1 MATVGAVSNPDN
13 SNQNLGK
20 AGRKR
25 HMGVRP
31 TVRGVAMNPID
42 HPHGGGEGRTSGG
55 RTPVTPWGK
64 DTKGTR
70 TRKNKSTDKYIVRS
84 RHAKKGR

>member
-1 MATVGAVSNPDN
+1 MATIGAVSNPDN

-25 HMGVRP
+25 HMGIRP

-42 HPHGGGEGRTSGG
+42 HPHGGGEGRSSGG

-64 DTKGTR
+64 DTKGRKTR
-70 TRKNKSTDKYIVRS
+70 SNKATDKLILRRRS
-84 RHAKKGR
+84 AKKGR